1 VAIAGGC
8 VGALAVVCLV
18 EIVTPD
24 VVVGVF
30 ALLPLLTAVWVLSSR
45 LAGLVALVGL
55 ILFVVAVALEANRT
69 TVVAI
74 GVTIFM
80 TTGIARLYATGLAS
94 LIASHRHPR
103 MTLPSRATP
112 PTLEGMDR
120 WSHGVSSL
128 TRRELE
134 VFRLAAEGYTAMEIG
149 QQLHIGGRTVESH
162 LASAYSKLRINSR
175 GELIRLASRLGIHA
189 GLSAR
194 GAASTLP

>member
-1 VAIAGGC
+1 
-8 VGALAVVCLV
+8 V

-24 VVVGVF
+24 AVVGVL

-45 LAGLVALVGL
+45 LTGLVVLVGL
-55 ILFVVAVALEANRT
+55 VLFVVALAHEANRT
-69 TVVAI
+69 TIVAI
-74 GVTIFM
+74 GVTIFI
-80 TTGIARLYATGLAS
+80 TTAVARLYATGLAS

-103 MTLPSRATP
+103 PALPSRATP
-112 PTLEGMDR
+112 TTLEGVDR

-134 VFRLAAEGYTAMEIG
+134 VSRLAAEGYTAMEIG

-175 GELIRLASRLGIHA
+175 GELIRLASRLEIHP
-189 GLSAR
+189 AR
-194 GAASTLP
+194 SERQTASPWP